1 MSCESLKW
9 CFSTWDMPG
18 SCKDMPGSCK
28 RQIEHTEVSRRL
40 EEAWAGSEGSRPWR
54 LETASKWPGPPPSG
68 VDIKMSSPGAAWS
81 QNLSADTGGAAKTNL
96 LITEPQNCTRT
107 RTCIHRCSSC
117 RYHGITGTPRPP
129 TLRHMTPSW
138 GRAGRRLRN
147 PEDWTFT
154 LKRLSHPREII

>member
-18 SCKDMPGSCK
+18 SCKQ
-28 RQIEHTEVSRRL
+28 QIEHTEVSRRL

-54 LETASKWPGPPPSG
+54 LSGQAHRRQVWISTWPPQGPRGARTCQQTPGGPRRLTSSAQSPRTAP
-68 VDIKMSSPGAAWS
+68 
-81 QNLSADTGGAAKTNL
+81 
-96 LITEPQNCTRT
+96 RT
-107 RTCIHRCSSC
+107 RTCIHRCSTC
-117 RYHGITGTPRPP
+117 RYHGITGSPRPP